1 MAELNYRLRTRSEW
15 VPASYT
21 AGETATVIS
30 VHAGEIV
37 GPVITRTRVVFN
49 GSGTDAIIIVG
60 DDGDTDRFG
69 ADGFMDETTTGLYVG
84 VGGSGSNYAAI
95 GRHLYTAA
103 NTIDIGFTANTS
115 GTRTTGTIDLY
126 TWIARAVPN

>member
-84 VGGSGSNYAAI
+84 IGGSGSNYAAI

-103 NTIDIGFTANTS
+103 NTIDIGFTANTA